1 MTAVQVSGLPR
12 LRRKKNL
19 LSAIET
25 AFKESNEVMIEAF
38 MNGRE
43 VACGVV
49 KTKNKAIVLPVTEI
63 ISKNEFFDY
72 EAKYTPG
79 KSDEVT
85 PADMPAVCY
94 R

>member
-1 MTAVQVSGLPR
+1 MTAVRALALQR
-12 LRRKKNL
+12 LKRKKD
-19 LSAIET
+19 LSPAIET
-25 AFKESNEVMIEAF
+25 AFKESNEVLIEAF

-43 VACGVV
+43 VACGVL
-49 KTKNKAIVLPVTEI
+49 KSSNKSIVLPVTEI

-79 KSDEVT
+79 KF
-85 PADMPAVCY
+85 

>member
-1 MTAVQVSGLPR
+1 MP
-12 LRRKKNL
+12 
-19 LSAIET
+19 AIET
-25 AFKESNEVMIEAF
+25 AFKESNEVLIEAF
-38 MNGRE
+38 MDGRE

-49 KTKNKAIVLPVTEI
+49 KTRTKSLVLPVTEI

-85 PADMPAVCY
+85 PANMPASCH